1 MKKIILLCTA
11 CLLTIACLAQEPTG
25 IFASDTLSTP
35 SSNIKKKHQKKSAE
49 RNLHY
54 NILGGPSFSPDFGL
68 LVGGSALMTFRMN
81 PQDTTMRRSVLP
93 VAMAFMFKGGLNIMV
108 KPQLF
113 FKDDKFRIFGQFS
126 YKNTQE
132 NFYGVGYSE
141 TNAVGLVEPANTP
154 ALMYLMYGMFAVT
167 VIATLVGAIA
177 QFGGALKDNP
187 KGAIK
192 SLIGL
197 ILLIV
202 LLIVTYNIGSSETVI
217 MGGGTEYTN
226 VTMLKVTDMLLY
238 STYVL
243 FGLAA
248 IGTLINLS
256 GIFKK

>member
-1 MKKIILLCTA
+1 
-11 CLLTIACLAQEPTG
+11 
-25 IFASDTLSTP
+25 
-35 SSNIKKKHQKKSAE
+35 
-49 RNLHY
+49 
-54 NILGGPSFSPDFGL
+54 
-68 LVGGSALMTFRMN
+68 
-81 PQDTTMRRSVLP
+81 
-93 VAMAFMFKGGLNIMV
+93 MAKL
-108 KPQLF
+108 
-113 FKDDKFRIFGQFS
+113 S
-126 YKNTQE
+126 YKVSYYVFYVCIALILVVLGM
-132 NFYGVGYSE
+132 FYGVGYSE
-141 TNAVGLVEPANTP
+141 TNAADLVEPANTP

-256 GIFKK
+256 GILKK

>member
-1 MKKIILLCTA
+1 
-11 CLLTIACLAQEPTG
+11 
-25 IFASDTLSTP
+25 
-35 SSNIKKKHQKKSAE
+35 
-49 RNLHY
+49 
-54 NILGGPSFSPDFGL
+54 
-68 LVGGSALMTFRMN
+68 
-81 PQDTTMRRSVLP
+81 
-93 VAMAFMFKGGLNIMV
+93 MAKL
-108 KPQLF
+108 
-113 FKDDKFRIFGQFS
+113 S
-126 YKNTQE
+126 YKVSYYV
-132 NFYGVGYSE
+132 FYVCIALILVVLGMFYAVGYSE
-141 TNAVGLVEPANTP
+141 TNAAGLVEPANTP

-256 GIFKK
+256 GILKK